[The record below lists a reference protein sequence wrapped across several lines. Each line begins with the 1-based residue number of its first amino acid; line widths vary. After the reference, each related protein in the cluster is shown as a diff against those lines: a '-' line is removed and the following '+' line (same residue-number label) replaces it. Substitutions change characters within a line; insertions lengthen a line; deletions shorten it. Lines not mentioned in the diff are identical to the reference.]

1 MTLYPIIIVLHILSS
16 IAWLSFLPID
26 YILRKSIRESEN
38 ISSKKELISV
48 WLKTSNL
55 LGIIGMTGILITGI
69 VMVSMN
75 DYYSFFQFS
84 INHWLATKQVFM
96 VVLIITTFAFLI
108 PSVKKLSGDLSSGIK
123 EDGIVESSIDSK
135 VDKIGK
141 ILSVINVLVL
151 INLLLAVTH
160 KYI

>member
-1 MTLYPIIIVLHILSS
+1 MTLYPIVIVLHILSAVTW
-16 IAWLSFLPID
+16 ISFLPID
-26 YILRKSIRESEN
+26 YILRKSIRETEN
-38 ISSKKELISV
+38 LSAKKELVSV

-55 LGIIGMTGILITGI
+55 LGIIGMAGILVTGII
-69 VMVSMN
+69 MVSIN

-84 INHWLATKQVFM
+84 VNHWLATKQVFM
-96 VVLIITTFAFLI
+96 VVIIITTFVFLI
-108 PSVKKLSGDLSSGIK
+108 PNAKKLTSELATIVSDNNSLSTEIEG
-123 EDGIVESSIDSK
+123 K

>member
-1 MTLYPIIIVLHILSS
+1 MTLYPIVIVLHILSA

-38 ISSKKELISV
+38 ITSKKELISV

-84 INHWLATKQVFM
+84 MNHWLATKQVFM

-108 PSVKKLSGDLSSGIK
+108 PSVKKLSGDLSASIK
-123 EDGIVESSIDSK
+123 EDDIVESSIDSK

>member
-1 MTLYPIIIVLHILSS
+1 MILYPIVIVIHILSA

-26 YILRKSIRESEN
+26 YILRKSIRETQN
-38 ISSKKELISV
+38 ITAKKELISI

-55 LGIIGMTGILITGI
+55 LGIIGMAGILVTGIA
-69 VMVSMN
+69 MVSMN

-84 INHWLATKQVFM
+84 MNHWLATKQVFM
-96 VVLIITTFAFLI
+96 VVIIISTFAFLI
-108 PSVKKLSGDLSSGIK
+108 PNAKKLAAELLSTVKGESTFSTDI
-123 EDGIVESSIDSK
+123 DGK